1 MDSVTVIR
9 ALSGVLF
16 VIVLSVMIW
25 RRKKTA

>member
-9 ALSGVLF
+9 IFSGVLF
-16 VIVLSVMIW
+16 VVVLSVLFW

>member
-16 VIVLSVMIW
+16 VVVLSVMIW

>member
-1 MDSVTVIR
+1 MDGVTVIR